1 MANDSRSDELLTLGL
16 VGLGLAHELNSPLTA
31 AALGL
36 ELLTDRLRSDTPPA
50 PSETAEAL
58 DRVLARVRR
67 MASLIDRF
75 RRFARGEGDRAVRV
89 ELDAI
94 ADAVH
99 ALVRPALAEISA
111 IEVVRTARASA
122 AVVVA
127 DAILMEQA
135 VAIAVLNAADA
146 LRVRGG
152 RIELSVRCLGGSA
165 VLDVDDDG
173 PGFAAPAQAGQVGF
187 SSKGADGMGIGLPLA
202 RRIVEDAGG
211 ALEIGNRGPGGAR
224 VRLRLPLAPEDAA
237 SATEEAKAPAEEG

>member
-1 MANDSRSDELLTLGL
+1 MANDTRSDELLTLGL

-36 ELLTDRLRSDTPPA
+36 ELLTDRLRSETPPA
-50 PSETAEAL
+50 PNDTADAI
-58 DRVLARVRR
+58 DRVLAQVRR
-67 MASLIDRF
+67 MALLVDRF
-75 RRFARGEGDRAVRV
+75 RRFARGEGDRAARV
-89 ELDAI
+89 DLDAI

-99 ALVRPALAEISA
+99 ALVRPALAEISTV
-111 IEVVRTARASA
+111 ELVRTTRASSA

-146 LRVRGG
+146 LRLRGG
-152 RIELSVRCLGGSA
+152 RIELSVQCLSGSA

-173 PGFAAPAQAGQVGF
+173 PGFAAPVQAGQVGF

-211 ALEIGNRGPGGAR
+211 ALEIGNRDPGGAR
-224 VRLRLPLAPEDAA
+224 VRLRLPLAPADAPA
-237 SATEEAKAPAEEG
+237 VEPAKASAEEG

>member
-1 MANDSRSDELLTLGL
+1 VANDTRSDELLTLGL

-36 ELLTDRLRSDTPPA
+36 ELLTDRLRSETPPA
-50 PSETAEAL
+50 PTDTADAI
-58 DRVLARVRR
+58 DRVLAQVRR
-67 MASLIDRF
+67 MALLVDRF
-75 RRFARGEGDRAVRV
+75 RRFARGEGDRAARV
-89 ELDAI
+89 DLDAI

-99 ALVRPALAEISA
+99 ALVRPALAEISTV
-111 IEVVRTARASA
+111 ELVRTTRASA

-146 LRVRGG
+146 LRLRGG
-152 RIELSVRCLGGSA
+152 RIELSVRCLSGSA

-173 PGFAAPAQAGQVGF
+173 PGFAAPSQAGQVGF
-187 SSKGADGMGIGLPLA
+187 SSKGVDGMGIGLPLA

-211 ALEIGNRGPGGAR
+211 ALEIGNRDPGGAR
-224 VRLRLPLAPEDAA
+224 VRLRLPLAPADAPAVEPAKA
-237 SATEEAKAPAEEG
+237 SAQEG